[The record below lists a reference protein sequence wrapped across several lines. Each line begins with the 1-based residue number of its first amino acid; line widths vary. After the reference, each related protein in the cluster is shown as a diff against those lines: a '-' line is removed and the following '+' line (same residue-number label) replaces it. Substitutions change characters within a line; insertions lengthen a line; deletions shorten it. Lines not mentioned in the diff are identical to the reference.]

1 MNSFY
6 YRKNELNISQLKM
19 EKYIK
24 IVFQVLEKGNDYSVY
39 SLKGME
45 LQETSCHNLEAT
57 RVDDI
62 FNKTF
67 DQVF

>member
-1 MNSFY
+1 MH
-6 YRKNELNISQLKM
+6 SQ
-19 EKYIK
+19 I
-24 IVFQVLEKGNDYSVY
+24 LEKGNGYSVY

-57 RVDDI
+57 RLDDI

-67 DQVF
+67 DQVLMLAKLSHHLR

>member
-1 MNSFY
+1 MSLAKTSSIY
-6 YRKNELNISQLKM
+6 
-19 EKYIK
+19 
-24 IVFQVLEKGNDYSVY
+24 FQILEKGNDYAVY

-67 DQVF
+67 DQVSFS